1 MTSPAQPVLSDLRRL
16 IAADPD
22 RFAASVFTRLFSATP
37 SVRDLFPVTMAPLR
51 AAFAQV
57 VDYVLEAISAED
69 NHADLIEF
77 LAQLGRDHRKYGVT
91 SEHYWLMYDA
101 LMTEFSRML
110 GARWT
115 QSAYDAASHA
125 TMLMTGVMRGAAES
139 AAEPPVWHA
148 RVVQKFTINR
158 ERAVVRLVAE
168 NGAPRYHAGQYTE
181 VQIPQWPRL
190 WRNLSPAIPPNP
202 RGELE
207 FHVHAIPSG
216 QMSGTVVRETEPG
229 DVWTFGQIHGTMRV
243 TDDRPVLMIA
253 GGSGLAPLRA
263 ILLDMARRVDNP
275 QTHLFYGSRHPGELY
290 ELGVLQQ
297 LARTNP
303 WLHVTAVAETETDP
317 WWIDGAPDPRQWGF
331 DLRHGRVGDV
341 AVDYPDT
348 HARHSLEPRDWT
360 DHQILLSGPAPMVF
374 HTQLKLRASG
384 VDPVNISHDP
394 LN

>member
-1 MTSPAQPVLSDLRRL
+1 MNSPAQPVLSELRRM
-16 IAADPD
+16 IAANPD
-22 RFAASVFTRLFSATP
+22 RFAAGVFTRLFSTTP
-37 SVRDLFPVTMAPLR
+37 ALRDLFPVEMGSLR
-51 AAFAQV
+51 TTFAQV
-57 VDYVLEAISAED
+57 IDYVLDAISAED
-69 NHADLIEF
+69 GHEDLIEF

-115 QSAYDAASHA
+115 QEVYDAVSHG
-125 TMLMTGVMRGAAES
+125 TMLITGVMRGAAES
-139 AAEPPVWHA
+139 APGPAVWHA
-148 RVVQKFTINR
+148 KVVQKFVISR
-158 ERAVVRLVAE
+158 ERAVVRLIADAD
-168 NGAPRYHAGQYTE
+168 APRFHAGQYTE
-181 VQIPQWPRL
+181 VQIPQWPHL
-190 WRNLSPAIPPNP
+190 WRNLSPATPPNE

-207 FHVHAIPSG
+207 FHLHAIPGGYLSG
-216 QMSGTVVRETEPG
+216 AIVRQTEPG
-229 DVWTFGQIHGTMRV
+229 DVWTFGQVHGTMQV
-243 TDDRPVLMIA
+243 TGDRPVLMVA

-275 QTHLFYGSRHPGELY
+275 ETRLFYGARHPGELY

-331 DLRHGRVGDV
+331 DLRFGRVGDV
-341 AVDYPDT
+341 AVEYPRT
-348 HARHSLEPRDWT
+348 LSRHSLEPRNWI

-374 HTQLKLRASG
+374 HTQLKLRSTG
-384 VDPVNISHDP
+384 VDPANISHDP